1 MNYNYKEGK
10 QRVEQILRLNSEI
23 EEVAVIPKTKA
34 EWESK
39 NGIKSWVSAI
49 VVNLRDSNKLINI
62 EDEIQVAKTIKAY
75 TSEIIEIFSGSELL
89 FEKGVR
95 GDTVYGLFNATSDEE
110 ANEVLSI
117 AEWAN
122 TYMKMLN
129 ELLMQNGFHKVH
141 AGIGVSISQDL
152 IIRTMKDYEKI
163 VVGRAFFDADHLS
176 KLTSRF
182 GQISVEQ
189 PIALTKAFYEKISGF
204 KNNNGLYHK
213 YYGID
218 VYVGD
223 VINKEYYNWIGKVTK
238 L

>member
-10 QRVEQILRLNSEI
+10 QRVEEILRLNTAI
-23 EEVAVIPKTKA
+23 EEVAVIPKTKD
-34 EWESK
+34 EWTHK
-39 NGIKSWVSAI
+39 NGIKSWVAAV
-49 VVNLRDSNKLINI
+49 VVNLRDSNKLINV

-95 GDTVYGLFNATSDEE
+95 GDTVYGLFNATTDEE
-110 ANEVLSI
+110 ANEVLEI

-129 ELLMQNGFHKVH
+129 ELLQQNGFQKVQ
-141 AGIGVSISQDL
+141 AGIGVSMSKDL
-152 IIRTMKDYEKI
+152 IIRTPKDQNKI

-182 GQISVEQ
+182 GHHTCEQ
-189 PIALTKAFYEKISGF
+189 PIALTKKFYDRIYNMKDNS
-204 KNNNGLYHK
+204 GLYHK

-218 VYVGD
+218 IYVGD
-223 VINKEYYNWIGKVTK
+223 VINKEYYNWIDKHTK

>member
-10 QRVEQILRLNSEI
+10 QRVEKILRLNNAI
-23 EEVAVIPKTKA
+23 EDVAVIPKTD
-34 EWESK
+34 EQWTHS
-39 NGIKSWVSAI
+39 NGIKSWVAAI
-49 VVNLRDSNKLINI
+49 VVNLRDSNKLISV

-75 TSEIIEIFSGSELL
+75 TSEIIEIFSGSDLL

-95 GDTVYGLFNATSDEE
+95 GDTVYALFNATSDED
-110 ANEVLSI
+110 ADSVLKI

-129 ELLMQNGFHKVH
+129 ELLEQNGYQKVH
-141 AGIGVSISQDL
+141 AGIGVSISKDL
-152 IIRTMKDYEKI
+152 IIRTSKDHDKI
-163 VVGRAFFDADHLS
+163 VIGRAFFDADHLS

-182 GQISVEQ
+182 GNQSCEQ
-189 PIALTKAFYEKISGF
+189 PIALTKTFYDKVYDINDNS
-204 KNNNGLYHK
+204 GLYHK

-218 VYVGD
+218 IYVGD
-223 VINKEYYNWIGKVTK
+223 VINIEYYNWIDKNTK

>member
-10 QRVEQILRLNSEI
+10 QRVEEILRLNSEI
-23 EEVAVIPKTKA
+23 EEVAVIPKTKD
-34 EWESK
+34 EWTSK
-39 NGIKSWVSAI
+39 NGIKSWVAAI

-95 GDTVYGLFNATSDEE
+95 GDTVYGLFNASTNDE

-129 ELLMQNGFHKVH
+129 ELLEQNGFQKVQ

-152 IIRTMKDYEKI
+152 IIRTSKDYEKI

-182 GQISVEQ
+182 GHISVEQ
-189 PIALTKAFYEKISGF
+189 PIALTKNFYDRISGF
-204 KNNNGLYHK
+204 KNKNGLYHK

-223 VINKEYYNWIGKVTK
+223 VINKEYYNWIDKVTK